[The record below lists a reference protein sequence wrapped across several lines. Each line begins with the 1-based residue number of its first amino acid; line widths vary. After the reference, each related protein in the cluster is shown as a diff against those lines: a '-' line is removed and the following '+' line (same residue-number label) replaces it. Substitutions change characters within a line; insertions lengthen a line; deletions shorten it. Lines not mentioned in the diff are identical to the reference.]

1 MSMNRNRRLSKR
13 CVTSLRDENRG
24 VPLDELELFLG
35 KFIQFSMTEFEEEA
49 AGGRAVAAAQASYG
63 EDL

>member
-1 MSMNRNRRLSKR
+1 
-13 CVTSLRDENRG
+13 VTSLRDENRG